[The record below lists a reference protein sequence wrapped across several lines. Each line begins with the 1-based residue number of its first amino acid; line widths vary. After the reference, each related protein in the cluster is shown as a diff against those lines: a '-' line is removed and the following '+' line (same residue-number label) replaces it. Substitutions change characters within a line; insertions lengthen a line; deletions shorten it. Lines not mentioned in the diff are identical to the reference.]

1 MDDDF
6 YKERARHVRALA
18 DKADSFTK
26 QRLLDLADRYDMQT
40 GRPSRASR
48 TIERPLPLPGVGAG
62 SSLQKSGEA

>member
-1 MDDDF
+1 
-6 YKERARHVRALA
+6 LA

-26 QRLLDLADRYDMQT
+26 KRLLDLANRYDQQT

-48 TIERPLPLPGVGAG
+48 TIERPLPLPGTG